1 MTTPIETIAD
11 CAAEAEFQLLC
22 AKNHMD
28 WLLALA
34 HGIQLAHTHGQGH
47 GQGETASQLLSLAD
61 YLSDTGFANTS
72 VAMKEFRDLAETPV
86 APRNSGSEIAA
97 RGREGN

>member
-1 MTTPIETIAD
+1 MTTPIKTIAD

-34 HGIQLAHTHGQGH
+34 HGIQLAHTHGQD
-47 GQGETASQLLSLAD
+47 EAASQLLSLAS

-72 VAMKEFRDLAETPV
+72 AAIKEFGDLAETPT
-86 APRNSGSEIAA
+86 APRNADNEIVA
-97 RGREGN
+97 RKGKGGK